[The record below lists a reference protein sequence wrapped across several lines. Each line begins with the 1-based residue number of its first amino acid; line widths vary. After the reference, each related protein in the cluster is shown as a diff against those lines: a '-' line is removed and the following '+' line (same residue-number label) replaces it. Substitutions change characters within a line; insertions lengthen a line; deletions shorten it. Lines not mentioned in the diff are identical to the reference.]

1 MRPFNPKAGGTI
13 VIANATSATADQAL
27 DPDCSQLSLWNSS
40 STAISFFRIT
50 TYPDNTLGT
59 GIAPTVTADMPVGPR
74 ERIVITCGRGYKEIR
89 CIASAADGSL
99 YVTQGQ
105 GEF

>member
-13 VIANATSATADQAL
+13 VIANATSATATQAL
-27 DPDCSQLSLWNSS
+27 DRDCPQLSLYNSS
-40 STAISFFRIT
+40 ATAVAFFRIT
-50 TYPDNTLGT
+50 SFPDNTLGT
-59 GIAPTVTADMPVGPR
+59 AVAPTVTTDMPVGPG
-74 ERIVITCGRGYKEIR
+74 ERVVVTVGRAFNAIR
-89 CIASAADGSL
+89 CIASAADGNL